1 MQSSAPEIDYGS
13 LVRCHACQQVWTRKK
28 FAEMRG
34 CPECEC
40 RMIRVPVTR
49 VTPEIAG
56 AIARGE
62 R

>member
-1 MQSSAPEIDYGS
+1 MLDSAPEIDLS
-13 LVRCHACQQVWTRKK
+13 TLVRCHACNQVWTRKK
-28 FAEMRG
+28 FTEMRG

-49 VTPEIAG
+49 IPPQVAE
-56 AIARGE
+56 AILRGE